1 MKPSFIWIL
10 LLLISAVAGSAQPV
24 TAQTDSLINLTGQV
38 LDEFGRP
45 LELATVVLQR
55 AADSVEVAAGYS
67 ETDGRFAFKQKADKY
82 LIVISVVGYRRLIQ
96 PVGPIE
102 GGQTLTIPA
111 STLQPDVKQLQAVN
125 VTAQKPFIE
134 SVDGN
139 LILNVGSN
147 LAVSGG
153 TAFDALEKAPGIQVV
168 NDRISLAGRTGVVIY
183 IDGKPSGHTDMAQML
198 RDIPSSTVERV
209 EIISQPGARY
219 DAAGS
224 AGIINVILKKS
235 ENKGTHVLLV
245 GSVGHGTYGKGSGT
259 ASFNHRA
266 GALNV
271 FGTYSYN
278 YRKTFTQNTF
288 ERSLIENGQS
298 FVLRQHSYEPRSTKG
313 STIRLGSDWSISERS
328 TLGVLFNGIF
338 SQGNAFGETATD
350 AYSGQRP
357 VSKLLATQSQT
368 ARRWQNFTTNL
379 NYKLA
384 LSGQGHELV
393 VDADMARYNFY
404 MNSLLNTQQLADT
417 LPVSTGI
424 RNVLPTDVQ
433 LRAIKADYVR
443 PLPNSSKL
451 ETGVKVSN
459 STITSDLLSDE
470 RREGQ
475 WQTNANRSNQF
486 QYTERVLA
494 AYATLQKNWKRG
506 DLQIGLRTE
515 HTDVEGVSLT
525 LNQRNRQQ
533 YWQLFP
539 NVSVNRSLNSVLG
552 VSVTYNRRIDRPG
565 YQDLNPFVYYVD
577 PYTFQRGNPNLVP
590 QLTNNWK
597 ATLTYQKLP
606 LFAVGYSVTSDVM
619 TQVTEQVPNSRAAF
633 STIANLDEQ
642 RNLYATLN
650 FPLSFAPWL
659 SGYGSLTGF
668 HNRYTANY
676 LNGFYSDARWSYTA
690 FATATAKLSTR
701 LSVELSG
708 SYQGAGVL
716 GLVRYDGYG
725 VVNMGAQYSLFNEQT
740 KIRLTANDL
749 FFGSRIV
756 GRIDYQDMHVH
767 LRSLWESRQF
777 RLTISHAFGNTKLKS
792 SRKRATVTDEERG
805 RAKLDQ

>member
-1 MKPSFIWIL
+1 MKSSFVWAL
-10 LLLISAVAGSAQPV
+10 LLLVSTVSIQPIM
-24 TAQTDSLINLTGQV
+24 AQTDSLAHLTGQV

-67 ETDGRFAFKQKADKY
+67 EADGRFTFKQKADDY
-82 LIVISVVGYRRLIQ
+82 LLVISVVGYRRLVQ
-96 PVGPIE
+96 PVRAASVGLP
-102 GGQTLTIPA
+102 LNIPA
-111 STLQPDVKQLQAVN
+111 ISLQPDVKQLQAVN
-125 VTAQKPFIE
+125 VTAQKPFVE
-134 SVDGN
+134 FVDGN

-153 TAFDALEKAPGIQVV
+153 TAFDALERAPGIQII
-168 NDRISLAGRTGVVIY
+168 NDRISLSGRTGVLIY
-183 IDGKPSGHTDMAQML
+183 IDGKPSVHTDMAQML
-198 RDIPSSTVERV
+198 REIPSSTVDRV

-235 ENKGTHVLLV
+235 ENKGTHVLLA
-245 GSVGHGTYGKGSGT
+245 GSVGYGTYGKGSGT
-259 ASFNHRA
+259 GSFNHRA

-278 YRKTFTQNTF
+278 YRKTFSKNTF
-288 ERSLIENGQS
+288 ERSLVENGQPY
-298 FVLRQHSYEPRSTKG
+298 VLRQHTYEPRSTKG
-313 STIRLGSDWSISERS
+313 STIRLGADWSLSKQS
-328 TLGVLFNGIF
+328 TFGVLFNGIL

-350 AYSGQRP
+350 AYSSQNP
-357 VSKLLATQSQT
+357 VSKLLSTQNET
-368 ARRWQNFTTNL
+368 NRRWQNFTTNL
-379 NYKLA
+379 NYKLT
-384 LSGQGHELV
+384 LDGQGHEV
-393 VDADMARYNFY
+393 VIDADIAQYNFY
-404 MNSLLNTQQLADT
+404 MNSLLSTQRLADT
-417 LPVSTGI
+417 LPISTGI

-443 PLPNSSKL
+443 PLTSSSKL
-451 ETGVKVSN
+451 EAGAKISSSLIN
-459 STITSDLLSDE
+459 SDLMAEE
-470 RREGQ
+470 RQEER

-486 QYTERVLA
+486 QYSERVLA
-494 AYATLQKNWKRG
+494 AYATLRKNWKRG

-515 HTDVEGVSLT
+515 HTDIEGVSLT
-525 LNQRNRQQ
+525 LNQRNVQR

-539 NVSVNRSLNSVLG
+539 NVSLNRSLNSLLG
-552 VSVTYNRRIDRPG
+552 VSVSYNRRVDRPG

-577 PYTFQRGNPNLVP
+577 PYTSQRGNPNLVP

-606 LFAVGYSVTSDVM
+606 LFAVGYSVTSNVM
-619 TQVTEQVPNSRAAF
+619 TQVMEQVPNSRAAF

-650 FPLSFAPWL
+650 FPLSFAQWL

-668 HNRYTANY
+668 HNSYTSNY

-690 FATATAKLSTR
+690 FATATAKLNTR

-708 SYQGAGVL
+708 SYQGPGVL

-725 VVNMGAQYSLFNEQT
+725 VVNMGAQYSLPGEQT

-756 GRIDYQDMHVH
+756 GQINYQDMNVRI
-767 LRSLWESRQF
+767 RSLWESRQF
-777 RLTISHAFGNTKLKS
+777 RLTVSHAFGNTRLKS
-792 SRKRATVTDEERG
+792 SRKRATVTDDERG